1 LSKLD
6 QIIEPLKKED
16 RENLDKARSWVRDHF
31 TPEARH
37 KYELL
42 EEKIRLLQVI
52 LDEGWIEKTETQK
65 LQSLGVTLGDM
76 LCEKLGLT
84 WVMVEDE
91 YGRDPAVMVPKTT
104 ILAFPLTAI
113 SKRVEKGEKVDVR
126 HLFDG
131 FCELIEKRRSTAAQP
146 D

>member
-1 LSKLD
+1 MTKLG
-6 QIIEPLKKED
+6 QIIEPLKEED
-16 RENLDKARSWVRDHF
+16 RENLDEARSWVRDHF

-37 KYELL
+37 KYDLL
-42 EEKIRLLQVI
+42 EEKLRLLQVI
-52 LDEGWIEKTETQK
+52 LDQGWIEKAETQK
-65 LQSLGVTLGDM
+65 LQSLGVTFGDM

-113 SKRVEKGEKVDVR
+113 SKRVEEGEKVDVQQ
-126 HLFDG
+126 LLDG
-131 FCELIEKRRSTAAQP
+131 FCELIERRKSTGAQP
-146 D
+146 N